1 MTIVA
6 MQRITL
12 CGLVAEKSAALDGL
26 QALGVV
32 HLIPLKQPA
41 PLEPIDPV
49 MRRRAETAF
58 RHIATS
64 PEKMRPYRPGRAF
77 DLEAVVGDIIANRT
91 ELRTLSDRRDE
102 LTAQIRA
109 LEPWGD
115 FALPSPE
122 ALAGQKLWLY
132 ALPVK
137 DRAALDKID
146 LPWAIVGRE
155 PTALQVV
162 VVSHEEPP
170 ITLLP
175 VLRLKT
181 GAEPLTAL
189 KAELEELEIAYE
201 KASAA
206 RTELTRWRIL
216 LGADLA
222 AAQDRDEL
230 REVAGQTHDED
241 VIYALQGWAPE
252 ESVPALT
259 ALANEHGLALLVEPP
274 GPGEQPPTLLRQR
287 SDRFAIAGDLTNF
300 YTSPGYGAW
309 DPSFVVFTAFAIF
322 FAMILAD
329 AGYAALLGL
338 GAAFFWR
345 KMGATPAGRRFRT
358 LLASLSAAAFVYGV
372 AAGSYFGFPPPEGSF
387 LAKLHVIDVTN
398 FQKMMVV
405 SVILGA
411 AHISIALLAAAY
423 FSTGR
428 GKAVAALGWVTVIA
442 GGLLLWL
449 GEGTARTVG
458 GVTIA
463 AGLAAVFLG
472 NASDRPI
479 NSPKDWLLRIA
490 DGMLGLTGVT
500 KLFGD
505 ILSYLRL
512 FALGLASASLAAT
525 FNEMALNV
533 QTSTPGLGVLLL
545 ILILLFGH
553 AINIIIG
560 IMSGVVHGLRLNY
573 IEFFG
578 WGLTEEGYPFR
589 AFSKRENPT

>member
-12 CGLVAEKSAALDGL
+12 CGLAAEKSAALDGL

-32 HLIPLKQPA
+32 HLIPLKQPGS
-41 PLEPIDPV
+41 LEPIDPV

-64 PEKMRPYRPGRAF
+64 PEKMRPYRPGKAF
-77 DLEAVVGDIIANRT
+77 DLEAVVGDIIANHT

-122 ALAGQKLWLY
+122 ALAGQKMWLY

-146 LPWAIVGRE
+146 QPWAIVGRE
-155 PTALQVV
+155 PTALHVV

-170 ITLLP
+170 VTLLP
-175 VLRLKT
+175 VLRLTT
-181 GAEPLTAL
+181 GAEPLSAL
-189 KAELEELEIAYE
+189 KAEIEELEIAYE
-201 KASAA
+201 KAAAA

-222 AAQDRDEL
+222 AAQDLDEL
-230 REVAGQTHDED
+230 REVAEQTHDED

-252 ESVPALT
+252 ESMPALT
-259 ALANEHGLALLVEPP
+259 ALADEHGLALVIEAP
-274 GPGEQPPTLLRQR
+274 GPGEQPPTLLRQGN
-287 SDRFAIAGDLTNF
+287 DRFAIAGDLTNF
-300 YTSPGYGAW
+300 YTSPGYRAW

-345 KMGATPAGRRFRT
+345 KMGKTPAGRRFRT

-405 SVILGA
+405 SVVLGA

-423 FSTGR
+423 FSTGK

-458 GVTIA
+458 GFTIA

-472 NASDRPI
+472 NASDRPV
-479 NSPKDWLLRIA
+479 NSPKDWLLRIT

-553 AINIIIG
+553 AINIVIG